1 MPVSN
6 SVSLNNDNNN
16 ERESSLCTNPV
27 ENSSREKPG
36 QLPDFTKTREH
47 WSFFSISG
55 WLTGNSSNSLSKG
68 IFRKQRKAEC
78 SLLLN
83 RVATLANYYRSVRNE
98 KREGVQRGTRVSKE
112 SREFNFPFS
121 MATRNDN
128 EISTLLHRENP
139 PPNFVCIVLQ
149 NLRMCVQAGERGL
162 GLCNWVVACPDPDDC
177 RVTSAPLIFSSSSFV
192 KVSITE
198 GTPPPFLPYPTLP
211 RAFPPPTLLKSV
223 GWSDSSSG
231 S

>member
-1 MPVSN
+1 MSVSN

-36 QLPDFTKTREH
+36 QLPDFTETREH

-128 EISTLLHRENP
+128 EISTLLHRENL
-139 PPNFVCIVLQ
+139 NFVCIVLQ
-149 NLRMCVQAGERGL
+149 NLRMYASGRKRFGALQL
-162 GLCNWVVACPDPDDC
+162 GRSL
-177 RVTSAPLIFSSSSFV
+177 S
-192 KVSITE
+192 
-198 GTPPPFLPYPTLP
+198 
-211 RAFPPPTLLKSV
+211 
-223 GWSDSSSG
+223 
-231 S
+231 

>member
-6 SVSLNNDNNN
+6 SVSLNDNNN
-16 ERESSLCTNPV
+16 ERESLCVQILWKIRAEKSRANFQISRKL
-27 ENSSREKPG
+27 ENIG
-36 QLPDFTKTREH
+36 F
-47 WSFFSISG
+47 FFSISG

>member
-47 WSFFSISG
+47 WFFFSISR

-198 GTPPPFLPYPTLP
+198 GTPPPFLSYPTLP

-223 GWSDSSSG
+223 G
-231 S
+231 

>member
-1 MPVSN
+1 MSVSN
-6 SVSLNNDNNN
+6 SVSFNNDNNN

-36 QLPDFTKTREH
+36 QLPDFTETREH

-55 WLTGNSSNSLSKG
+55 WEFQQFSAKG

-128 EISTLLHRENP
+128 EISTLLHRENL
-139 PPNFVCIVLQ
+139 NFVCIVLQ
-149 NLRMCVQAGERGL
+149 NLRMYVQAGERGL

-223 GWSDSSSG
+223 G
-231 S
+231 

>member
-6 SVSLNNDNNN
+6 SVSLNNNNN

-36 QLPDFTKTREH
+36 QFPDFTETREH

-98 KREGVQRGTRVSKE
+98 KREGVQRGPAFQRNLANSI
-112 SREFNFPFS
+112 SHFPWRHGTTMKF
-121 MATRNDN
+121 
-128 EISTLLHRENP
+128 LLSSIERIP
-139 PPNFVCIVLQ
+139 LPILYASFFKTCVCV
-149 NLRMCVQAGERGL
+149 
-162 GLCNWVVACPDPDDC
+162 
-177 RVTSAPLIFSSSSFV
+177 
-192 KVSITE
+192 
-198 GTPPPFLPYPTLP
+198 
-211 RAFPPPTLLKSV
+211 
-223 GWSDSSSG
+223 
-231 S
+231 

>member
-1 MPVSN
+1 MVN
-6 SVSLNNDNNN
+6 G
-16 ERESSLCTNPV
+16 EF
-27 ENSSREKPG
+27 
-36 QLPDFTKTREH
+36 QQ
-47 WSFFSISG
+47 FSA
-55 WLTGNSSNSLSKG
+55 KG

>member
-1 MPVSN
+1 M
-6 SVSLNNDNNN
+6 
-16 ERESSLCTNPV
+16 

-36 QLPDFTKTREH
+36 QFPDFTETREH

-78 SLLLN
+78 SLLN
-83 RVATLANYYRSVRNE
+83 RVATLANYYRSVQNE

-149 NLRMCVQAGERGL
+149 NLRVCVQAGERGL

-198 GTPPPFLPYPTLP
+198 GTPPPFLPYPTLL